1 MRRVLR
7 GGRARTLGVSTAVF
21 FLDIFFAETS
31 RGRDETRLSVPLVA
45 RPPCHRTCLYARDL
59 RGLRGSPARTSRR
72 RSCVCRSCFTWGNRL
87 QSLIVSGRC
96 SLSSGR
102 EAPSG
107 NPTSFGSG
115 LVALDPGRSL
125 CGHGCGLGT
134 TTSALISFAF
144 SCVRLLRSALR
155 RFARIRHAVCSD
167 SNEWRARQVVPRG
180 EVEPR
185 GLSLH
190 FPRALRNCR
199 G

>member
-7 GGRARTLGVSTAVF
+7 GGRARTLGVSTAFF

-31 RGRDETRLSVPLVA
+31 RGRDETRLSVA

-125 CGHGCGLGT
+125 CSHGCGPGT

-155 RFARIRHAVCSD
+155 PLRLHRS
-167 SNEWRARQVVPRG
+167 WRVRQVVPRG

-185 GLSLH
+185 GL
-190 FPRALRNCR
+190 
-199 G
+199 

>member
-1 MRRVLR
+1 MLFRSIHARALSICRRFGSGSVCASR
-7 GGRARTLGVSTAVF
+7 TSRWTRSYFGREYRVF

-31 RGRDETRLSVPLVA
+31 RGGDETRLSVPLVA

-72 RSCVCRSCFTWGNRL
+72 RSCVCRSCFTSGNRL
-87 QSLIVSGRC
+87 QSLLVSGRC

-115 LVALDPGRSL
+115 LVALDLGRSL
-125 CGHGCGLGT
+125 CSHGCGLGT

-155 RFARIRHAVCSD
+155 RFLC
-167 SNEWRARQVVPRG
+167 
-180 EVEPR
+180 
-185 GLSLH
+185 
-190 FPRALRNCR
+190 
-199 G
+199 